1 MEQPQRQ
8 KGAGVMHS
16 GVAQPSALTQRAC
29 CAAAVA
35 PARAERQRAYAPAR
49 GGGAGAPLPPLQ
61 HRPALTTHCFRSV
74 QLEALEHD
82 AALGDVAATAETLR
96 FNALSNTQ
104 FVENVRGA
112 AHSTPSP
119 CALGLTPRFSPSQRL
134 YDDGHAVVLKR
145 CGANDAASRG
155 GAAHAPQTEPEA
167 RWRHVL
173 SHAPLRCSL
182 SFLALF
188 PTNSRTWTLR

>member
-1 MEQPQRQ
+1 VR
-8 KGAGVMHS
+8 
-16 GVAQPSALTQRAC
+16 VAQLLSHLRALSDSVLTRLREAEEQARPSRRCSTGLRSH
-29 CAAAVA
+29 
-35 PARAERQRAYAPAR
+35 
-49 GGGAGAPLPPLQ
+49 PLP
-61 HRPALTTHCFRSV
+61 F

-119 CALGLTPRFSPSQRL
+119 CALGLTPRFPSSQRL

-155 GAAHAPQTEPEA
+155 GAQHAPQTEPEA
-167 RWRHVL
+167 RWRRVL

-182 SFLALF
+182 SFLALY
-188 PTNSRTWTLR
+188 PPQTAGHGRGADCCCLRRCVALGGWRGGQSGCS